1 MNSIILSI
9 KPKWASLI
17 YAGKKEVEWRKSI
30 PAAIVCGHSENGFVS
45 ILTTQVYMYETAPVS
60 LVTGFFEMCCCTCFS
75 DTKLIP
81 KDYRDSGAVPI
92 VDLDKYA
99 NKKAIYGWEID
110 AVTKFKEPKRLSD
123 FTDWRGNKIT
133 RPPQSW
139 MYHDF
144 EDDKYY

>member
-17 YAGKKEVEWRKSI
+17 YDGNKKVEWRKSI
-30 PAAIVCGHSENGFVS
+30 PAAIVCGHSDDGFVS
-45 ILTTQVYMYETAPVS
+45 ISTTQDYMYETAPVS
-60 LVTGFFEMCCCTCFS
+60 LVTGFFEMCCCKCFA

-81 KDYRDSGAVPI
+81 KDYLELGVISFA
-92 VDLDKYA
+92 DLDKYA

-110 AVTKFKEPKRLSD
+110 SVTKFEEPKRLSD
-123 FTDWRGNKIT
+123 FTNWRGNKIT

-139 MYHDF
+139 MYNYF
-144 EDDKYY
+144 ENDMY